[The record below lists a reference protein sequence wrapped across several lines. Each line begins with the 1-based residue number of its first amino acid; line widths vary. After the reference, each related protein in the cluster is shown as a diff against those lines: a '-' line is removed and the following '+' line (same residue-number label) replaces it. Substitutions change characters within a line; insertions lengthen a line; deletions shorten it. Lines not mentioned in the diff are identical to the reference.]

1 MDLLDEVSLRLLTL
15 KDVDAV
21 SELDHKLLGKK
32 RRHYWEKMLEM
43 AETSGVP
50 SLAAEYDGKVI
61 GFVLGKASGW
71 EYGIPDNI
79 GWIDTIGVTKE
90 WQGRGISELLFHEM
104 SSMFKKV
111 GIDTIYIFVER
122 TKWDLL
128 KFFDRIGFQR
138 GDMINLEL
146 KIGT

>member
-1 MDLLDEVSLRLLTL
+1 MDVLDQVSLRPLTL
-15 KDVDAV
+15 KDIDAV

-32 RRHYWEKMLEM
+32 RRSYWEKMLEK
-43 AETSGVP
+43 AENSSVP
-50 SLAAEYDGKVI
+50 SLAAEYDNEVI
-61 GFVLGKASGW
+61 GFILGKASGW
-71 EYGIPDNI
+71 EYGIPGNI
-79 GWIDTIGVTKE
+79 GWIDTIGVTRE
-90 WQGRGISELLFHEM
+90 WQGRGISELLFREM

-111 GIDTIYIFVER
+111 GIDTVYIFVDR

-146 KIGT
+146 KI